1 MKTNMINE
9 TEQQFRQDVNL
20 REAVRRSCDREP
32 QLSADFAARL
42 QQRILS
48 GTAPVSQSVWRKVAA
63 AFIGFALMGG
73 LAWATF
79 RVVKESRGGAVAT
92 DVQPTQTAQAVSPSS
107 RQFGNTRLDSILAI
121 VAAHYGRKVLFLSEE
136 PRQLRFTIAWDG
148 AQPLATFIADV
159 NEFDVLRLTDRRDTI
174 IVEQINGEGEE

>member
-32 QLSADFAARL
+32 QPAADFAARL
-42 QQRILS
+42 QQRILT
-48 GTAPVSQSVWRKVAA
+48 GPAPVRQSAWRKVAA

-79 RVVKESRGGAVAT
+79 HVVKESRGGAVAE
-92 DVQPTQTAQAVSPSS
+92 DVQPAQTAPVVAHSS
-107 RQFGNTRLDSILAI
+107 RQFANARLDSILAI
-121 VAAHYGRKVLFLSEE
+121 VAAHYGRTVLFLSEA
-136 PRQLRFTIAWDG
+136 PRQLRFTIAWDD

-174 IVEQINGEGEE
+174 IVEQINGDGEE